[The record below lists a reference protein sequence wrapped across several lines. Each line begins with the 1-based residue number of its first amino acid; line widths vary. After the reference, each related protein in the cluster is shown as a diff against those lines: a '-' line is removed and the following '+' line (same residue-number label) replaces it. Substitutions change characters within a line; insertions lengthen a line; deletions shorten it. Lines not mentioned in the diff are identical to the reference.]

1 MTYLNIFTEA
11 KCPQH
16 LLVPKMLLSMK
27 VEIVGEISEGCAMA
41 FPFGRVED
49 ICFVMVS
56 ATESQNSFC
65 CFNGHLV

>member
-1 MTYLNIFTEA
+1 MTYLNIFSEA

-27 VEIVGEISEGCAMA
+27 VEIAGDISEGCAMV

-49 ICFVMVS
+49 ICFVMQS
-56 ATESQNSFC
+56 TIES
-65 CFNGHLV
+65 